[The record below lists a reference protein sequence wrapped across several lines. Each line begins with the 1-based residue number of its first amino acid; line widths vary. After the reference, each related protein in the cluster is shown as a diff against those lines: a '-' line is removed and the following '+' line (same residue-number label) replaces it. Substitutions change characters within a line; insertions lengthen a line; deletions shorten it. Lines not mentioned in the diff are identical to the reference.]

1 MNIIFN
7 SQVAAELQELNPSW
21 SDEIVYQE
29 ARRIVAAQLQHITY
43 NEYLPVV
50 LGKCN
55 CNCQTTA
62 HHLRVSASGAGECI
76 QIVIATGKCMYSN
89 QILIRESYTSCNS
102 KAVTVRLTWKIS
114 FTDILG
120 LPYKMYILVELT
132 VS

>member
-102 KAVTVRLTWKIS
+102 KAVTK
-114 FTDILG
+114 TDT
-120 LPYKMYILVELT
+120 KT
-132 VS
+132 VTKAVTKTKFQNGYREANLED